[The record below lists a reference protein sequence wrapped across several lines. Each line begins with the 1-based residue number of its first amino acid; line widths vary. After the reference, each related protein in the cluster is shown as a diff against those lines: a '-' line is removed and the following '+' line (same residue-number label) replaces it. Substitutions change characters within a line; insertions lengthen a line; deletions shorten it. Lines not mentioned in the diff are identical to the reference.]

1 MKCARVGI
9 LGFTFKENCPDTRNS
24 KVFDIVKELREY
36 GIEPLIADPE
46 ADAPE
51 AERLYG
57 VKMTDVDSFTDMD
70 AIILAVAHKEFSA
83 MSRERFDKMYGDGT
97 RLLLDIKGIK
107 DRPEFEAA
115 GYRYWRL

>member
-1 MKCARVGI
+1 
-9 LGFTFKENCPDTRNS
+9 
-24 KVFDIVKELREY
+24 
-36 GIEPLIADPE
+36 
-46 ADAPE
+46 
-51 AERLYG
+51 
-57 VKMTDVDSFTDMD
+57 MD